1 MKIKTIFF
9 VIIIFLGMTAAMLP
23 AKKNDSVALTEHEL
37 LQEML
42 RANNYLTTDV
52 LAEKLI
58 MGDPSIQLID
68 VRPTREFEDPLPGAI
83 NIPIDSLFS
92 ENWIFYFD
100 QGVRQNI
107 IYGLD
112 DALATQVWMIT
123 RQLGYKN
130 NYLLKGG
137 LNEWKQTII
146 NPVVPE
152 TTASGMEWDLYRKR
166 MAARQYFT
174 GDRALPQIEIQ
185 QVIPIQQRK
194 KKRVAGGCS

>member
-23 AKKNDSVALTEHEL
+23 AKKNDSMVLTEHEL

-42 RANNYLTTDV
+42 RANNYLTTDE

-58 MGDPSIQLID
+58 LGDPSIQLID
-68 VRPTREFEDPLPGAI
+68 VRPVKAFEDPLPGAI

-92 ENWIFYFD
+92 DNWIFYFD
-100 QGVRQNI
+100 QGVRQNV

-137 LNEWKQTII
+137 LNEWKATIMD
-146 NPVVPE
+146 PAVPE
-152 TTASGMEWDLYRKR
+152 TTASGMEWDVYRKR
-166 MAARQYFT
+166 MAARQYFA

-185 QVIPIQQRK
+185 QVLPIQQRK